1 MPSNLHFQKAPQ
13 LVLISLIS
21 DDLHEAQQSEL
32 LAQSLK
38 GGQQA
43 SRQASFFTRLQFTK
57 LEKGD
62 DTYSTLCAFP
72 WLCDRALPVNVTG

>member
-1 MPSNLHFQKAPQ
+1 MPSNLHFQKASQ

-21 DDLHEAQQSEL
+21 DGLHEAQQSEL

-43 SRQASFFTRLQFTK
+43 SRQASFFLQDCSSQSWRREMTPIPLFVPFPGYAT
-57 LEKGD
+57 G
-62 DTYSTLCAFP
+62 LC
-72 WLCDRALPVNVTG
+72 L